1 MKKSLR
7 DDEVFVKQK
16 QGQNIRKSKENQYIC
31 TLSFKTAITQSQP
44 IAALL
49 NTI

>member
-16 QGQNIRKSKENQYIC
+16 QGWSIRKSKENRYIC
-31 TLSFKTAITQSQP
+31 TQSFKWLSLKTGQ
-44 IAALL
+44 
-49 NTI
+49 